1 MSRFGGR
8 CEEHQCPP
16 TERTITTRSV
26 VQHSSSSTA
35 THHGTTTFRT
45 TIDIN
50 GTKQCTSSIQ
60 RTVQRVH
67 APAVVAPNPVSH
79 RRAPTNVFRWNRTPP
94 AAAVVTVGTVSS
106 SPRTQP
112 IECSVGSAPAA
123 STEPKGTAFAQQCLQ
138 AHNEHRR
145 RHGAAPLS
153 LDAEITKHAQ
163 KWADVS
169 VAVAYQYCAICG
181 I

>member
-26 VQHSSSSTA
+26 VQHSSSSSA
-35 THHGTTTFRT
+35 THHGATTFRT
-45 TIDIN
+45 TVDIN
-50 GTKQCTSSIQ
+50 GTQQCTSSIQ

-67 APAVVAPNPVSH
+67 APAVVAP
-79 RRAPTNVFRWNRTPP
+79 TNVFRWNRTPP
-94 AAAVVTVGTVSS
+94 AAAVDTLSS
-106 SPRTQP
+106 SSRTSP

-138 AHNEHRR
+138 AHNDHRR
-145 RHGAAPLS
+145 RHGSAPLS

>member
-26 VQHSSSSTA
+26 VQHSSSSSA
-35 THHGTTTFRT
+35 THHGATTFRT
-45 TIDIN
+45 TVDIN
-50 GTKQCTSSIQ
+50 GTQQCTSSIQ

-67 APAVVAPNPVSH
+67 APAVVAPNPVAH
-79 RRAPTNVFRWNRTPP
+79 RRAPTN
-94 AAAVVTVGTVSS
+94 TVSS
-106 SPRTQP
+106 WCRTSP

-138 AHNEHRR
+138 AHNDHRR
-145 RHGAAPLS
+145 RHSAAPLS